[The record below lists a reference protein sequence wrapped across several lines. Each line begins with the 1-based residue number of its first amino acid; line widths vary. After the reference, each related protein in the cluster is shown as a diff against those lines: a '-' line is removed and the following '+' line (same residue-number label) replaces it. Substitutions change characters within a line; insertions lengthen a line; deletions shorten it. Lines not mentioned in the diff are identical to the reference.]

1 MTKKILEYF
10 TNSCYSIIRIGKLR
24 VMKMRRRK
32 ITIFDVANFFLKIVD
47 RDSGS
52 TITPLKLQKI
62 LYYAQGYY
70 LARFDKPLFDDDFQ
84 AWAHGPA
91 NPAIYDKYK
100 DYRFESI
107 DEPEEELYDFDEDTS
122 LFLAHIW
129 DAFGIYDGKY
139 LEELCTFDIYRSK
152 QLEGKKSIAFR
163 IKLIS
168 DEKTLSEEDISKIIN
183 KILKRAEENFGAK
196 LR

>member
-139 LEELCTFDIYRSK
+139 LEELTHSEFPWIKARKGYEPGQKCEVVI
-152 QLEGKKSIAFR
+152 KKEDMKEFF
-163 IKLIS
+163 
-168 DEKTLSEEDISKIIN
+168 KTETYDV
-183 KILKRAEENFGAK
+183 
-196 LR
+196 